1 MLEKIKKIFSKEI
14 VQETISEKKEESKT
28 KETILESVKFILT
41 VFIIWLFIRLFIMQP
56 FLVDG
61 ASMSPNLE
69 TANYLIVD
77 KLSYHFTE
85 PKRGDVVVFKFPQDT
100 GKYFIK
106 RIIAI
111 PGDTIDIENGKA
123 RVTDQNGRKFEIE
136 DSFVKFTSPYDTK
149 NLKLEVD
156 EYFVM
161 GDNREHSYDS
171 RTWGPVNKK
180 YIQGKPFIRLFPFT
194 QITLFPASL
203 QSLGLTSLEK

>member
-69 TANYLIVD
+69 T
-77 KLSYHFTE
+77 
-85 PKRGDVVVFKFPQDT
+85 
-100 GKYFIK
+100 
-106 RIIAI
+106 
-111 PGDTIDIENGKA
+111 GKA

>member
-1 MLEKIKKIFSKEI
+1 MLKKIKKIFFKEK

-28 KETILESVKFILT
+28 KETVLESVKFILT
-41 VFIIWLFIRLFIMQP
+41 VFVIWLFIRLFIMQP

-77 KLSYHFTE
+77 KLSYHFIS
-85 PKRGDVVVFKFPQDT
+85 PKRGDVVVFKFPEDT
-100 GKYFIK
+100 SKYFIK
-106 RIIAI
+106 RIIAL
-111 PGDTIDIENGKA
+111 PGDTIDIESGKTSI
-123 RVTDQNGRKFEIE
+123 TDASGKKYNIE

-149 NLKLEVD
+149 NLTLKVD

-180 YIQGKPFIRLFPFT
+180 FIQGKPFVRLFPFT

-203 QSLGLTSLEK
+203 KALGLTSLEK